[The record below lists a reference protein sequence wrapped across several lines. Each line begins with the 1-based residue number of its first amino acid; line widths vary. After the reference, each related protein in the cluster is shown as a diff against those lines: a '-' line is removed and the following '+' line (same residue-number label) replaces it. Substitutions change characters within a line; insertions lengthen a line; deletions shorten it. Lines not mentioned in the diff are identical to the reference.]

1 MPETNDVSTI
11 KDNVQALYEMGKIS
25 SPTLNAA
32 SKFCQRSNIG
42 EYACQV
48 QTRFGWCC
56 DLCLEDELLTLYAKG
71 VHTINSCC
79 GHGNDALRA
88 ILVIGE
94 ESCMMMRDMGY
105 EFLQDFGHGTTMW
118 RPKSNTISDVVIA
131 KLNAEVEG

>member
-1 MPETNDVSTI
+1 MLKTNDVSTI

-105 EFLQDFGHGTTMW
+105 EFLQDLGHGTTMW

-131 KLNAEVEG
+131 KMDAEVEG